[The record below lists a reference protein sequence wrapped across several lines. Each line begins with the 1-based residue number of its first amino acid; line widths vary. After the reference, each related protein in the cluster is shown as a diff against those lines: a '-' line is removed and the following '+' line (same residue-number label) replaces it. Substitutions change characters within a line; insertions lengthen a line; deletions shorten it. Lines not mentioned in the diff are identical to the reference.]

1 MFKGF
6 LIGALVVIGMVLLDQ
21 HYTYGHY
28 TDGALAM
35 LSEIKRSFR
44 L

>member
-6 LIGALVVIGMVLLDQ
+6 LIATLVVLGVVLLDQ
-21 HYTYGHY
+21 HYAYGRY
-28 TDGALAM
+28 TDGTLAM

>member
-1 MFKGF
+1 MSKGF
-6 LIGALVVIGMVLLDQ
+6 LIATLVMIGMVLLDQ
-21 HYTYGHY
+21 HYAYGRY
-28 TDGALAM
+28 TDGTLAM